1 MFAYRVAAAMLCL
14 LAAGCGS
21 GDASEASA
29 PPPEFTSIVPEP
41 SPANLAVVADCPF
54 QSANWSARAAA
65 LGGAGE
71 RLDVELSG
79 NVRATGP
86 ASPLIEPLPGPTPPV
101 LVFELRPGDFPA
113 ERGAIKVAAT
123 VSPYNAAFTSVAVH
137 CAGREIA
144 RLPIRI
150 ES

>member
-1 MFAYRVAAAMLCL
+1 MFAYRLTAALLCMF
-14 LAAGCGS
+14 AAGCGS
-21 GDASEASA
+21 SDAGDSPA
-29 PPPEFTSIVPEP
+29 PAPEFTAIVPEP
-41 SPANLAVVADCPF
+41 SPANLAMAPECPF
-54 QSANWSARAAA
+54 QAAGWSARAAP
-65 LGGAGE
+65 LGGGGG
-71 RLDVELSG
+71 RLDVELSAS
-79 NVRATGP
+79 VRATGP
-86 ASPLIEPLPGPTPPV
+86 ASPLLEPLPGPTPPV

-113 ERGAIKVAAT
+113 ERKATKVAAT

>member
-1 MFAYRVAAAMLCL
+1 MFAYRVAAGMLCL

-21 GDASEASA
+21 GDAGDA
-29 PPPEFTSIVPEP
+29 PAPAPEFTAIVPEP
-41 SPANLAVVADCPF
+41 SQANLAMAAECPF
-54 QSANWSARAAA
+54 RAADWSARAAP
-65 LGGAGE
+65 LGGAGG

-113 ERGAIKVAAT
+113 ERGATRVAAT